1 MKIRLK
7 CFGLGRN
14 VGAAV
19 LLGAM
24 MGCASVPKNT
34 GRKELITGTFL
45 SETEL
50 SRVADLMARDLVR
63 NGEMLNTGTPP
74 RIAFVK
80 VENDTNQ
87 YFFNKGRS
95 AYLER
100 MRTQLQRALK
110 GRVTFVDR
118 SVEQR
123 LQEELAAWHLDE
135 EGQEALVAGKG
146 GAHGLDYLL
155 GATFSSLDKVV
166 QVADKRGKLNN
177 RDVVELQMTF
187 YLVDA
192 ETAEIAWQNDVV
204 SAASYSTRDF
214 QN

>member
-1 MKIRLK
+1 MRI
-7 CFGLGRN
+7 GRERAGQYI
-14 VGAAV
+14 GAV
-19 LLGAM
+19 ILVSAM
-24 MGCASVPKNT
+24 TGCASTPKDS
-34 GRKELITGTFL
+34 GRKELITGSFL
-45 SETEL
+45 SDVEM

-63 NGEMLNTGTPP
+63 NGEMLHTGAAP

-87 YFFNKGRS
+87 YFFQKGRS

-100 MRTQLQRALK
+100 MRTQLQQALK
-110 GRVTFVDR
+110 ERVKFVDEK
-118 SVEQR
+118 VEQR
-123 LQEELAAWHLDE
+123 LREELAGWHLDE
-135 EGQEALVAGKG
+135 EGQDSLVRGKG
-146 GAHGLDYLL
+146 ADQDVDYLL

-166 QVADKRGKLNN
+166 QVADKRGRLNN

-192 ETAEIAWQNDVV
+192 KSAEIAWQNDVV